1 MQKVRLIVYLGRK
14 LNQGRESMQ
23 TANQVLIVGGVSI
36 LFFGML
42 LGIPMI
48 VTRSRQARAPRY
60 LFAAHLASIMQ
71 GTVLL
76 AMSIA
81 VGFSTLSSGIET
93 TAAVLLLAGM
103 ALFNLGLVFNWL
115 QGAVDAFKENTI
127 GNKVSGLGT
136 PLVLGGGGIVLFGVI
151 NTVI

>member
-1 MQKVRLIVYLGRK
+1 
-14 LNQGRESMQ
+14 MQ

-48 VTRSRQARAPRY
+48 ATRSRHARAPRY
-60 LFAAHLASIMQ
+60 LFAAHLASIIQ
-71 GTVLL
+71 GAVLL

-81 VGFSTLSSGIET
+81 VGFATLSSGMAI
-93 TAAVLLLAGM
+93 TAAILLLVGM
-103 ALFNLGLVFNWL
+103 ALFNLGLTFNWL
-115 QGAVDAFKENTI
+115 QGVEDAFAEKSV